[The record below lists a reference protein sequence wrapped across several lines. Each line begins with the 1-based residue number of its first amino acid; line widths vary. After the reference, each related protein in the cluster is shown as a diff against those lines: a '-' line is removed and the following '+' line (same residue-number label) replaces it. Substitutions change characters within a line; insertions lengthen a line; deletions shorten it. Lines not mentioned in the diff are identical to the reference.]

1 MILLSSAFGIFWITC
16 RQLKPPDQSLPPL
29 LHTVNRRLRKHELQF
44 KSIRKPTCDWLD
56 SFRALKTFVSR
67 IKIVCSAL
75 QIRSALGYTPFA
87 KQMPSFAKHSPCFA
101 HPCVST
107 ANQFLSRSKNMVSR
121 IKIVCCALRIRSALE
136 YISTARETSS
146 FTKQKNSSAKH
157 SPSFAPQYFLSR
169 NN

>member
-1 MILLSSAFGIFWITC
+1 MQAGKLHGEWNLLQYCGCVNMSSSSS
-16 RQLKPPDQSLPPL
+16 LSESPP
-29 LHTVNRRLRKHELQF
+29 VIGWN
-44 KSIRKPTCDWLD
+44 

-75 QIRSALGYTPFA
+75 QIRSALGYAPFA

-101 HPCVST
+101 LPCVST

-136 YISTARETSS
+136 YISTAIETSS
-146 FTKQKNSSAKH
+146 FAKQKHSSAKH